1 VGLNVEPQ
9 ASLQAQAEDMHRQ
22 AQEGLRRMEARE
34 NAFSYAIQYALPVL
48 GSRLLTKLGNDA
60 KGRGKRMAPSLYLS
74 NIGSADSLTPPDA
87 SIRLTNIWAISVGM
101 SLLAVVSSMSGRL
114 QVAFAWQ
121 DNEIAGS
128 DVDAFI
134 DEIARQCEGLRQNA
148 DMPSAAATTAAAQ
161 TTPSSAAH

>member
-1 VGLNVEPQ
+1 
-9 ASLQAQAEDMHRQ
+9 
-22 AQEGLRRMEARE
+22 MEARE
-34 NAFSYAIQYALPVL
+34 NAFSYAIQYALPLL
-48 GSRLLTKLGNDA
+48 GHRVLTKLGNDA

-87 SIRLTNIWAISVGM
+87 SIRLTKLWGISVGM
-101 SLLAVVSSMSGRL
+101 SLLAVVSSMADRL

-148 DMPSAAATTAAAQ
+148 GMPSAAAEKTAAAQ
-161 TTPSSAAH
+161 TAPSSATH